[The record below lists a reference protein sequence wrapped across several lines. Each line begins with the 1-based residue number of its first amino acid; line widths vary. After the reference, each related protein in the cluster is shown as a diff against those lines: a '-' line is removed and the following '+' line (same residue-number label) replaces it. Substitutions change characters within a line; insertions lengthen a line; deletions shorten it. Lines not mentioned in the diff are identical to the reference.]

1 MQTRWGRLSR
11 IIASCVALAL
21 FAAEA
26 CSTTINVSVSS
37 PGFAA
42 ASATLAFDFIDGG
55 PPDNTVTLSAL
66 TSNGTQGSTSTSG
79 SVSGTG
85 PWVFSDATPFN
96 ELLVS
101 FNPLG
106 TTLTFSFTTSD
117 NPPAA
122 NPPSFPDSFSF
133 FLLDAAGVSPLITTD
148 APGGSNALFQFD
160 ITGFGA
166 EGLTVYTP
174 VESGF
179 SVLADTGTTV
189 PEPGSLALLV
199 AALGAFNLRRRPRP

>member
-1 MQTRWGRLSR
+1 MQTRWGWPFR
-11 IIASCVALAL
+11 IIASGVALFL
-21 FAAEA
+21 LAAEA
-26 CSTTINVSVSS
+26 YPTTINVSVSS
-37 PGFAA
+37 PGFG
-42 ASATLAFDFIDGG
+42 ASDATLAFDFIDGG
-55 PPDNTVTLSAL
+55 PPANTVTLSAL
-66 TSNGTQGSTSTSG
+66 TSNGTQGSTSTTG
-79 SVSGTG
+79 SVSGIG
-85 PWVFSDATPFN
+85 PWVFSDATAFN

-106 TTLTFSFTTSD
+106 PTLSFSFTTTD
-117 NPPAA
+117 NAPAA

-133 FLLDAAGVSPLITTD
+133 FLLDAAGVFPLITTD

-179 SVLADTGTTV
+179 SIRADAGTSV
-189 PEPGSLALLV
+189 PEPGSLALL
-199 AALGAFNLRRRPRP
+199 AAGLAAFQVRRRLRR